1 MSTRGNRLHKN
12 TGGVNDSGGVSNPFK
27 LSTLSLYLLLSAL
40 YIIFSVYS
48 FMNVNIEF
56 ICICALYSVHVL
68 FTIIFCFGLFTNT
81 EIMKGFSLG
90 DTLNPNAETDG
101 VYGDSFQLNSLF
113 LLVSISGL
121 LIGIITLTF
130 VIVMYSYM
138 RDYYDDINNP
148 LQYLT
153 TDHAEMMKNYKIIY
167 IVTTGLSLVLGL
179 IFITGYL
186 DDAVAFIRN
195 MSGIVI
201 SMAIISF
208 CVLQIIWGKNLLDIK
223 LNHLVS

>member
-1 MSTRGNRLHKN
+1 
-12 TGGVNDSGGVSNPFK
+12 
-27 LSTLSLYLLLSAL
+27 
-40 YIIFSVYS
+40 
-48 FMNVNIEF
+48 
-56 ICICALYSVHVL
+56 
-68 FTIIFCFGLFTNT
+68 
-81 EIMKGFSLG
+81 MKGFSLG
-90 DTLNPNAETDG
+90 DTLNPNAEADG